1 MAGKNGAV
9 CVTTEVFNGPAGAN
23 LCTISFALPGGKI
36 TASGLIT
43 SADFASG
50 GATFPITGGTG
61 DFLNVGGECDIK
73 FAPVFTDPATLTL
86 RLSKPLTLP
95 STLVTR

>member
-1 MAGKNGAV
+1 M
-9 CVTTEVFNGPAGAN
+9 TSRAGARAEP
-23 LCTISFALPGGKI
+23 FGAWGGD

-61 DFLNVGGECDIK
+61 DFVNVGGEFEIK

-86 RLSKPLTLP
+86 RLTKPLALP
-95 STLVTR
+95 LPLVTR